1 MRAVAVSQFGGPEE
15 LRVYELPE
23 PHPGPGEVRIRVRA
37 SAVSPTDISLR
48 KGLRDTSAAAP
59 PYVPGMDAAGEI
71 DEIGAGVEGWRSG
84 DQVMAIALPLSAHG
98 GAYAEYLVAPVT
110 SIAPV
115 PRGVPLEEAATLPMN
130 GLTANRI
137 LELLQLQPGQ
147 VLLVTGAAG
156 VVGGYLIQLAK
167 AAGLRVIANAGEHD
181 RDTVKSLGA
190 DEFIPRGPDVSRR
203 ILESHPDGVNGV
215 ADTALLHEEILPVL
229 RSRGTFVSVRGWKGE
244 PGSGIR
250 YETVSVANEY
260 HSQTKLEHLSKLV
273 EAGKL
278 TPRLAQTLAAPLA
291 SVAHRRLE
299 AGGVR
304 GRFVLLW

>member
-15 LRVYELPE
+15 LRIYELPE
-23 PHPGPGEVRIRVRA
+23 PHPGPGEIRIRVRA
-37 SAVSPTDISLR
+37 SAVSPTDISFR
-48 KGLRDTSAAAP
+48 KGLRDASAAAP

-71 DEIGAGVEGWRSG
+71 DEIGSCVEGWRIG

-98 GAYAEYLVAPVT
+98 GAYVEYLVAPVT

-115 PRGVPLEEAATLPMN
+115 PRGLSLEEAATLPMN
-130 GLTANRI
+130 GLTATRI
-137 LELLQLQPGQ
+137 LELLQMQAGQ

-167 AAGLRVIANAGEHD
+167 EAGLLVIAYAGE
-181 RDTVKSLGA
+181 RDGDFVEALGA
-190 DEFIPRGPDVSRR
+190 DVFIPRGPDVSRR
-203 ILESHPDGVNGV
+203 ILESHPDGVHGV

-229 RSRGTFVSVRGWKGE
+229 RSGGTFVSVRGWKGA
-244 PGSGIR
+244 PNSGIR
-250 YETVSVANEY
+250 YETVSVADEY
-260 HSQTKLEHLSKLV
+260 HSQSKLERLSKLA

-278 TPRLAQTLAAPLA
+278 GPRLAQTLPAAWA
-291 SVAHRRLE
+291 SVAHRRVE
-299 AGGVR
+299 VGGVR